1 MKRPGCLQRLCFSLL
16 AALLL
21 PGCGAEKVNES
32 ISQPSPL
39 LPGFQ
44 SYHSR
49 AEVLPALS
57 KTLNAEVLEDSSLP
71 DADPRPLFS
80 IYTISYQGFAY
91 CGQTGELH
99 LQFFNDRLL
108 QTWFFP
114 QDAASCLAVLA
125 SLGQQIPNGDGLAT
139 GNTILRSGVDYRGTH
154 YIAWEDRRLALE
166 RRRWIARYS

>member
-1 MKRPGCLQRLCFSLL
+1 M
-16 AALLL
+16 LL
-21 PGCGAEKVNES
+21 PGCGADKVSES

-44 SYHSR
+44 SYRSR

-71 DADPRPLFS
+71 DADPRPPFS

-114 QDAASCLAVLA
+114 QDAASCLAVLD
-125 SLGQQIPNGDGLAT
+125 SLGLRIPSDDGLAT
-139 GNTILRSGVDYRGTH
+139 GNTILRSGIDYRGAH
-154 YIAWEDRRLALE
+154 YIAWEDQRLVLE
-166 RRRWIARYS
+166 QRRWITRYS